1 MLRTAAKS
9 NRKAGGK
16 YTYARL
22 AHDTG
27 SARARFAHNPR
38 RRGGPEREKA
48 SRNPPATMCGK
59 TAAPSFK
66 IQKTR
71 EFRRKRPTP
80 NGLYNVSTERVEK
93 LLEESGKSIKAT
105 PEAEDSQKRPE
116 LQQG

>member
-66 IQKTR
+66 IQK
-71 EFRRKRPTP
+71 KRG
-80 NGLYNVSTERVEK
+80 NFGG
-93 LLEESGKSIKAT
+93 SGQPPMVYIMFPQKGSRSFSKKAEN
-105 PEAEDSQKRPE
+105 P
-116 LQQG
+116 

>member
-66 IQKTR
+66 IQK
-71 EFRRKRPTP
+71 
-80 NGLYNVSTERVEK
+80 NAGIS
-93 LLEESGKSIKAT
+93 A
-105 PEAEDSQKRPE
+105 EAANPQWFI
-116 LQQG
+116 